1 MDINLEFQRRI
12 TKIALAAAADGDF
25 ALAGGAA
32 LREHGITTRPTE
44 DIDLFRRFGDRDKFI
59 ESVNEVCDALKDN
72 GYEATIDQLAPTGGF
87 ARLHVSD
94 ATGDSV
100 EIDMGEDYRASPP
113 VLLDVGPVLS
123 RDDIIGAKVS
133 TACMRTYTRDLI
145 DLDYIRQ
152 AGQYTDRELYQMAK
166 DTDPGTE
173 PDLFRERIGI
183 ITDISQDEFD
193 QYDVTA
199 EQRAAIEDRL
209 QGFTESLRQIEAEAT
224 PPAPPDIHAAPL
236 SEQLRHVA
244 NNPSPSH
251 GSDGPDSSGHGPSA
265 AAPETGP
272 SL

>member
-1 MDINLEFQRRI
+1 MDSNLEFQRRI
-12 TKIALAAAADGDF
+12 AKIALAAAADGDF

-72 GYEATIDQLAPTGGF
+72 GYEATIEQLAGTGSF

-100 EIDMGEDYRASPP
+100 EIAMGEDYRASPP

-123 RDDIIGAKVS
+123 RGDIIGAKVS

-152 AGQYTDRELYQMAK
+152 AGQYTDRELYQMAE
-166 DTDPGTE
+166 DTDPGTD
-173 PDLFRERIGI
+173 PGLFRERIGI
-183 ITDISQDEFD
+183 ITQINQDEFD

-199 EQRAAIEDRL
+199 DQRAAIEDRL
-209 QGFTESLRQIEAEAT
+209 QGFSESLRQIDAERSL
-224 PPAPPDIHAAPL
+224 PAPPNIHAAAL
-236 SEQLRHVA
+236 SEQLCHVA
-244 NNPSPSH
+244 NNPTPSR
-251 GSDGPDSSGHGPSA
+251 GSDGPNASVQGPSA
-265 AAPETGP
+265 SAPDTGP